1 MLALSDFSCCREAAT
16 SSLLPRGTTPQRYF
30 CNDGQTCFCVMLKG
44 VVIVFFYVIVFCCRK
59 TIRLAN
65 AEGRASDDP
74 CRSCLLQKRVSCI
87 VSSKYFKCATCV
99 HSGHAC
105 SATLSMR
112 LSRECSFLPDVEE
125 CKSAA
130 ETELDQSFELLSE
143 AISGIHGAMTF
154 DKAS

>member
-44 VVIVFFYVIVFCCRK
+44 VVIVFFYVDDIVFCYRK

-74 CRSCLLQKRVSCI
+74 YRSCLLKRVSCI
-87 VSSKYFKCATCV
+87 VSSKYFKRSFRACV
-99 HSGHAC
+99 FGDFEHAAFSG
-105 SATLSMR
+105 M
-112 LSRECSFLPDVEE
+112 FLPSWRWGVQIGSRNGTWSIFRTIKRSHFGD
-125 CKSAA
+125 SWRHD
-130 ETELDQSFELLSE
+130 LW
-143 AISGIHGAMTF
+143 
-154 DKAS
+154 